1 MSDLTPRIGWM
12 VRYDAPDVASLMD
25 LGYTHIR
32 VYSAASEAGSYS
44 LHESLELVAGTFHYT
59 SNDPDGL
66 ATDWVRFAYYGAVPG
81 ESDLSEAVPV
91 GPPVSTRKLIRQMAG
106 ERLNLCTV
114 HEVLASPSPTTTAFA
129 AQELIDADN
138 DDEIYARYQV
148 RFTSGGNSG
157 VRRRVRNVANSGYTP
172 ATGVLIVNPALSG
185 APTAGDEFE
194 LWHPK
199 GNQDVT
205 DLMDQAIN
213 RAAYRVMWEDTHYF
227 VTQTD
232 VEEYRMPGI
241 MLDRM
246 IKSIEWAA
254 GTFGTRP
261 VWRPVEHPSFR
272 RESGS
277 LVLNIAASGLIPP
290 PFSNNTVI
298 KVEYVRHGDLLQSDS
313 DSWDVPLEWASAEAA
328 MEFLDVLGTPTG
340 SLEGVVDAERAKG
353 SLQRQLEVMR
363 QLYMPAP
370 QVIVEIP
377 R

>member
-1 MSDLTPRIGWM
+1 
-12 VRYDAPDVASLMD
+12 
-25 LGYTHIR
+25 
-32 VYSAASEAGSYS
+32 
-44 LHESLELVAGTFHYT
+44 
-59 SNDPDGL
+59 
-66 ATDWVRFAYYGAVPG
+66 
-81 ESDLSEAVPV
+81 
-91 GPPVSTRKLIRQMAG
+91 
-106 ERLNLCTV
+106 
-114 HEVLASPSPTTTAFA
+114 
-129 AQELIDADN
+129 
-138 DDEIYARYQV
+138 
-148 RFTSGGNSG
+148 
-157 VRRRVRNVANSGYTP
+157 
-172 ATGVLIVNPALSG
+172 
-185 APTAGDEFE
+185 
-194 LWHPK
+194 
-199 GNQDVT
+199 
-205 DLMDQAIN
+205 
-213 RAAYRVMWEDTHYF
+213 
-227 VTQTD
+227 
-232 VEEYRMPGI
+232 MPGI

-261 VWRPVEHPSFR
+261 VWRPVEHPDFR